1 MNTKHL
7 ITALMTL
14 FSVCLGLSA
23 QTETT
28 YERGATYLENTLPP
42 SPEPASVVKYADVPF
57 THSAGLA
64 EYNVPFYTLQGNEL
78 SIPIGLHYA
87 SGGIKLDEIAGV
99 AGLGWTLEAGGC
111 ITRTVMY
118 MPDEFVPIAG
128 SFHHEMPSG
137 TLLDNLE
144 AMAMADTTITLKYL
158 KDVLGNRIDSSLD
171 RYIYN
176 VCGLSGSFVIKDNGN
191 VFQLS
196 GSGVRI
202 AYTSADDGSIDT
214 FTLTGPDGTV
224 YTFSEKEIAEQKGH
238 SPLSASPMSGQA
250 SEWSATTAWHITTMR
265 SRSGLETAEFH
276 YTAPMQWQ
284 SKVHSFKRSVS
295 ITCGGNSNIPSTG
308 VSSRWMHKTHNV
320 KVLSGIT
327 LNGQTATFTYSQ
339 GNGSSIR
346 HSDEGQANYPFSL
359 KGITVHTVGNP
370 TEICRMDVGTGRDP
384 YDGRIVL
391 NSLLLYRSGIL
402 NDKWDFT
409 YSGVGTTVSR
419 GSQDWYGYYNGENEF
434 SETGNHSTCPFEY
447 RQLDGMVLTNGFPN
461 SRYANYMSLKSINH
475 NGAVTE
481 FFYEGNSIKS
491 VDGTYNVGIRVK
503 RIVLPSDSLNPIR
516 ARCFRYESPYA
527 TGPYVPLHEFYTT
540 VSMTPR
546 PSGLAEFVDWTYT
559 FHESPVALG
568 PSIHDTKVFYGR
580 VTEDVTDNIIFASG
594 SFHLDSNTS
603 RTVYTYATQGIAPTR
618 YNKESRFPSKW
629 RGHYDGIHTAP
640 AFCSP
645 WSGIRLHYNDDG
657 PTEAPVLTR
666 QEQYAYDSVDGYK
679 LVSSA
684 DYVYERKTFGS
695 ILTDYHVEQVVNHW
709 QTEGKVY
716 HEDLFHYPIYTEC
729 AVDRYPVGEIHVGYH
744 PSGNDT
750 TVVTMSYHSRT
761 LLTEPRRVSSTS
773 ITEGK
778 IFRHVDYKYAD
789 DRRYYENWAQDLT
802 DQRFLSVPVWK
813 KVTYEDASAIETLSP
828 LTRGDLLEK
837 EVVQRPL
844 EPVVTPYKE
853 EVTEYDWFEINGQ
866 RYLLPSAHVEYNL
879 GNESW
884 REDVLSRDLK
894 GNISS
899 SKAKGSPQTV
909 IIWGYG
915 GHLPVAVI
923 QNATYSQVE
932 SAIGGQPVIA
942 GLASAGV
949 PPATDLSKLNQLK
962 TSLPEA
968 HVTTYT
974 HIPGVG
980 VESITDPAGL
990 VTTFEYE
997 GGRLVCTRDND
1008 GHKINEYEYHLLT
1021 DADGRKHIRSRTFRS
1036 ADAQSFTEDV
1046 IWWDKYG
1053 RKTQNIAVKASLN
1066 NADLVTAY
1074 ESDFMFHDDV
1084 KTWLPYPKH
1093 NTGGQFQTEAAGEA
1107 AEYHASEKAY
1117 IFKNYEM
1124 SVRDRV
1130 VSEALPGYAG
1140 EHETSYTTDIA
1151 DELVHYRWENDAVS
1165 CLAPYAPDEIVVSKV
1180 TDADGRLTSTYT
1192 DHSGKTLATSNG
1204 EDAPTYYI
1212 YDLYD
1217 RLRAVASSG
1226 IAITDTLNMWRY
1238 DYDSLGRM
1246 SSKGVP
1252 GSVREYYTYDSED
1265 RIVSI
1270 LRDGVLKEME
1280 YDAFGRVLKVW
1291 QTGPSAQRTLLEQH
1305 TYDVYPS
1312 GVTGSNPKGKKTQ
1325 SRLAVIMPD
1334 GNTSGYTRM
1343 TWSYDDKGRPVVVRT
1358 SHADGSEQIE
1368 ELEYTFAGDIASSVS
1383 TYIHGG
1389 QCDELAV
1396 DYTYDIRGRLTN
1408 ESVTLTVNDH
1418 APQVAEVTY
1427 GYDALGRRHRKGTSV
1442 PGGKT
1447 VYGLSQY
1454 ALQGWQT
1461 DLKLILN
1468 GRLLFEQSLC
1478 YDEDN
1483 TLDNYVPQYGGMV
1496 SLKEEKW
1503 HPASGDPVPSQ
1514 EWYQYDYAGRLGLEL
1529 RPLSRTAYTYD
1540 ARGNVQSV
1548 EELHSGQMVRY
1559 SYNGDMLDS
1568 LEVAKGLKVSLARFT
1583 YDNLGRMTYD
1593 GLTGQ
1598 SMTYNDI
1605 DLLGNIEKD
1614 GSTLAN
1620 YSYLSD
1626 GTKLSATD
1634 GSGKGLVY
1642 RGPFVYRKS
1651 SDDSSL
1657 TLESAAFSGGKM
1669 TPDGVLLHVT
1679 DYLGSIRA
1687 VVDGQTGELYKA
1699 SGYSAFGDESEVGS
1713 MQTAPVPFGITLRDG
1728 YTGKENQNLDF
1739 STNYTDF
1746 GARQYNP
1753 ALRRWMTPDPLSEKY
1768 YGISPYAFCN
1778 NNPVNFVDLD
1788 GASWGKVVKVA
1799 KKAYKTFKAGNKL
1812 SVKGILKSEA
1822 LDLADNVYTILD
1834 SDASVFEKGIAAF
1847 DLATGFGDEAKWLAK
1862 TVGVS
1867 DAIIDGTR
1875 VVDGIKFKSFTRN
1888 NFRDNLG
1895 RLTGGIPNG
1904 MQAHH
1909 TLPYAF
1915 EKRFS
1920 DIGINIHDP
1929 KYGVWLD
1936 STQHSKLSQKYNKAW
1951 EQFFIDNPSY
1961 TAEQVMEYATKL
1973 MNDIFGQ

>member
-1 MNTKHL
+1 M
-7 ITALMTL
+7 L
-14 FSVCLGLSA
+14 FASCLGLSA

-28 YERGATYLENTLPP
+28 YERSATYLENTLPP
-42 SPEPASVVKYADVPF
+42 SPEPASIVKYADVPF
-57 THSAGLA
+57 THSTGMA
-64 EYNVPFYTLQGNEL
+64 EYDIPFYTLQGREL
-78 SIPIGLHYA
+78 NIPIGLHYA

-99 AGLGWTLEAGGC
+99 AGLGWTLQAGGC
-111 ITRTVMY
+111 ITRTVVY

-128 SFHHEMPSG
+128 SFHHEMPSD
-137 TLLDNLE
+137 TLLEKLE
-144 AMAMADTTITLKYL
+144 EMAETSETFNYL
-158 KDVLGNRIDSSLD
+158 KNVLWNRVDSSLD
-171 RYIYN
+171 RYSYN
-176 VCGLSGSFVIKDNGN
+176 VCGLSGSFVIEDSGN

-196 GSGVRI
+196 GSGVHI
-202 AYTSADDGSIDT
+202 AYASADDGSIDT

-284 SKVHSFKRSVS
+284 SKVHSVKRNVS
-295 ITCGGNSNIPSTG
+295 ITCGGNSNTPTMG
-308 VSSRWMHKTHNV
+308 VSTSWMHKTHNV

-346 HSDEGQANYPFSL
+346 HSDGSQANYPFSL
-359 KGITVHTVGNP
+359 KGITIHTVGNP
-370 TEICRMDVGTGRDP
+370 TEVCRIDVGTDRDQ

-391 NSLLLYRSGIL
+391 NSLRLYRSGIL
-402 NDKWDFT
+402 DDKWDFT
-409 YSGVGTTVSR
+409 YREVGTTVSR

-434 SETGNHSTCPFEY
+434 SETGNHTTCPFEY
-447 RQLDGMVLTNGFPN
+447 RQLNGLTITNGFPN
-461 SRYANYMSLKSINH
+461 PDYADYMSLKSIDH
-475 NGAVTE
+475 NGAVTQ
-481 FFYEGNSIKS
+481 FFYEDNSIDS
-491 VDGTYNVGIRVK
+491 IGGPYNVGIRVK
-503 RIVLPSDSLNPIR
+503 RIVLPSSSVRPTR
-516 ARCFRYESPYA
+516 VRHFRYDSPYA
-527 TGPYVPLHEFYTT
+527 TGPYVPQHELYTT
-540 VSMTPR
+540 VSMSPR

-568 PSIHDTKVFYGR
+568 PSIHDTKVFYKR
-580 VTEDVTDNIIFASG
+580 VTEDVTDNIISVVG
-594 SFHLDSNTS
+594 PPKVDSNTS
-603 RTVYTYATQGIAPTR
+603 RTVYSYDTQGAGPLSHNMER
-618 YNKESRFPSKW
+618 RFPTKW
-629 RGHYDGIHTAP
+629 RGYYDGIHTAP
-640 AFCSP
+640 DFCSP
-645 WSGIRLHYNDDG
+645 WSGIRLYYTDDG

-666 QEQYAYDSVDGYK
+666 QEHYAYDSVNGYN
-679 LVSSA
+679 LVSST

-729 AVDRYPVGEIHVGYH
+729 TVDRYPVSEIHVGYH

-750 TVVTMSYHSRT
+750 TVVNMSYNYRSS
-761 LLTEPRRVSSTS
+761 LAYPRRISSTS
-773 ITEGK
+773 STEGK
-778 IFRHVDYKYAD
+778 VHRHVDYKYAD
-789 DRRYYENWAQDLT
+789 NCRHDENWAQDLT
-802 DQRFLSVPVWK
+802 DQRFLSVPVGK
-813 KVTYEDASAIETLSP
+813 KVIYEDAPGLVPTIPSLVGP
-828 LTRGDLLEK
+828 LA
-837 EVVQRPL
+837 PI
-844 EPVVTPYKE
+844 VTPHKE

-879 GNESW
+879 GNETW
-884 REDVLSRDLK
+884 REDVLSRDFK
-894 GNISS
+894 GNIAS
-899 SKAKGSPQTV
+899 SKEKGSPQTV

-915 GHLPVAVI
+915 GSLPVAVI
-923 QNATYSQVE
+923 QNATFSQVE

-942 GLASAGV
+942 GLAAAGV
-949 PPATDLSKLNQLK
+949 PPATYLSKLNQLR

-968 HVTTYT
+968 HITTYT

-980 VESITDPAGL
+980 VESITNPAGL

-997 GGRLVCTRDND
+997 GGRLICIRDND
-1008 GHKINEYEYHLLT
+1008 GHKINEYEYHLMA

-1046 IWWDKYG
+1046 MWWDKYG
-1053 RKTQNIAVKASLN
+1053 RKTQDIAVKASLN

-1093 NTGGQFQTEAAGEA
+1093 NTDGQFQAEATGEA
-1107 AEYHASEKAY
+1107 AEYHANEKAY
-1117 IFKNYEM
+1117 SSKNYEM
-1124 SVRDRV
+1124 SARDRV

-1151 DELVHYRWENDAVS
+1151 DGFVHYRWENDAVC

-1180 TDADGRLTSTYT
+1180 TDADGRMTSTYT

-1270 LRDGVLKEME
+1270 LRDSVLKEME
-1280 YDAFGRVLKVW
+1280 YDAFGRVLNVW
-1291 QTGPSAQRTLLEQH
+1291 QTDPAGQRNLLEVN
-1305 TYDVYPS
+1305 TYDVYPT
-1312 GVTGSNPKGKKTQ
+1312 GVTGSDPKGKKTQ
-1325 SRLAVIMPD
+1325 SLLAVIMPD
-1334 GNTSGYTRM
+1334 GNVSGYTRV
-1343 TWSYDDKGRPVVVRT
+1343 TWSYDNKGRPVVVRT
-1358 SHADGSEQIE
+1358 SHADGSEQME

-1396 DYTYDIRGRLTN
+1396 DYTYDIRGRLTK
-1408 ESVTLTVNDH
+1408 ESAALTVNDL

-1427 GYDALGRRHRKGTSV
+1427 GYDALGRRHRKEVSV
-1442 PGGKT
+1442 PEGKT
-1447 VYGLSQY
+1447 VYGISQY

-1461 DLKLILN
+1461 DLKVAL
-1468 GRLLFEQSLC
+1468 GPHLLFEQALS

-1503 HPASGDPVPSQ
+1503 HPASGDPVSSQ
-1514 EWYQYDYAGRLGLEL
+1514 EWYQYDYAGRLSGEFT
-1529 RPLSRTAYTYD
+1529 SQSSTALTYDPRGNILTAKSLYADTSGSLVSYTYLGDRLTTSLKSGELIGKMFRYD
-1540 ARGNVQSV
+1540 ALARMIYDGDTRQTIAYNDLDLVGNVSQG
-1548 EELHSGQMVRY
+1548 E
-1559 SYNGDMLDS
+1559 
-1568 LEVAKGLKVSLARFT
+1568 T
-1583 YDNLGRMTYD
+1583 
-1593 GLTGQ
+1593 
-1598 SMTYNDI
+1598 
-1605 DLLGNIEKD
+1605 
-1614 GSTLAN
+1614 TLVN

-1634 GSGKGLVY
+1634 GNGDGLEY
-1642 RGPFVYRKS
+1642 RGPFVYRKG

-1657 TLESAAFSGGKM
+1657 TLESAAFSGGRM
-1669 TPDGVLLHVT
+1669 TSSGVLLHVT

-1687 VVDGQTGELYKA
+1687 VVDGQTGKLYKA
-1699 SGYSAFGDESEVGS
+1699 SDYSAFGDESEVGS
-1713 MQTAPVPFGITLRDG
+1713 MQTAPVPFGLTLRDG

-1778 NNPVNFVDLD
+1778 NNPVNFVDPD
-1788 GASWGKVVKVA
+1788 GEFVETVSDLISLGLGIRSCIQNI
-1799 KKAYKTFKAGNKL
+1799 KAGNAK
-1812 SVKGILKSEA
+1812 EA
-1822 LDLADNVYTILD
+1822 ILD
-1834 SDASVFEKGIAAF
+1834 GVGVAF
-1847 DLATGFGDEAKWLAK
+1847 DLAA
-1862 TVGVS
+1862 V
-1867 DAIIDGTR
+1867 AIPVMPGGIGYLRQGARLLNHADL
-1875 VVDGIKFKSFTRN
+1875 VVDAAKLADDLKDFEKAAEFGVDSYKNLRKSVASTYGAESG
-1888 NFRDNLG
+1888 LEV
-1895 RLTGGIPNG
+1895 
-1904 MQAHH
+1904 HH
-1909 TLPYAF
+1909 LV
-1915 EKRFS
+1915 EKRFANTLGIKGDDMPS
-1920 DIGINIHDP
+1920 VVLTKEEHKKFTAAWRKAIGYKNSGADITTASANKEEILEAAKNIYKDYP
-1929 KYGVWLD
+1929 EL
-1936 STQHSKLSQKYNKAW
+1936 SKAI
-1951 EQFFIDNPSY
+1951 E
-1961 TAEQVMEYATKL
+1961 E
-1973 MNDIFGQ
+1973 IFK